1 MTENTH
7 PSISVVIPTYNR
19 RQRLLDCINSV
30 LEAGK
35 NYEGKYEIIVVDD
48 CSTVDIKNEIW
59 KNYVENPNSKCA
71 NNIKFVQNKTRKMT
85 AYSRNAGLW
94 AAECEWVFFL
104 DNDNVVCPDIF
115 TEFAKCIETKPCLGL
130 VVALTYNIPENRI
143 WTLGGDIN
151 WLTMRFKENSPKLL
165 GKARTMTDLD
175 KLELP
180 ETYPTTANAPN
191 AVFVRK
197 DVLQAVGGYN
207 TAYKICYEDVDLA
220 LRVFKAGYPA
230 VVCTTT
236 RTKHI
241 HVDETSLENPEL
253 RALGISW
260 PDQAYCLVR
269 NRYWLAKYLAPGITR
284 FVYFAL
290 FSWIPG
296 TYYAVKALK
305 HKRFDVAKAVIK
317 GMFAGLFTSAP
328 ACKFN

>member
-1 MTENTH
+1 MTETNY
-7 PSISVVIPTYNR
+7 PIISVVIPTFNR
-19 RQRLLDCINSV
+19 RDRLLDCIDSV
-30 LEAGK
+30 MKAGS
-35 NYEGKYEIIVVDD
+35 NYAGKYEIIVVDD
-48 CSTVDIKNEIW
+48 CSIVGIKEDIQKKYADTVKCIQ
-59 KNYVENPNSKCA
+59 NP
-71 NNIKFVQNKTRKMT
+71 TRKMT
-85 AYSRNAGLW
+85 AYSRNAEAW
-94 AAECEWVFFL
+94 PASDWVFFL
-104 DNDNVVCPDIF
+104 DNDNVVDPDIF
-115 TEFAKCIETKPCLGL
+115 NKFAQCIATKPCLGL
-130 VVALTYNIPENRI
+130 VAALTYNIPENKI
-143 WTLGGDIN
+143 WTLGGNIN
-151 WLTMRFKENSPKLL
+151 WWTMRFKDNAPKLL
-165 GKARTMTDLD
+165 GKVENMEELD
-175 KLELP
+175 SIELP
-180 ETYPTTANAPN
+180 ETYPTIANAPN

-253 RALGISW
+253 RVLGISW

-284 FVYFAL
+284 FVYFTL

-296 TYYAVKALK
+296 TYYMMKALK
-305 HKRFDVAKAVIK
+305 HRRFDVAKAIIK
-317 GMFAGLFTSAP
+317 GMFAGLFTRAP